1 MAESLGAPILR
12 AEGNAEY
19 GILFFFL
26 IFIYLA
32 MPSYSASTWDL

>member
-19 GILFFFL
+19 GILFFF
-26 IFIYLA
+26 FNIYLFGYA
-32 MPSYSASTWDL
+32 

>member
-19 GILFFFL
+19 GILFFFN
-26 IFIYLA
+26 IYLFGYA
-32 MPSYSASTWDL
+32 